1 MAQSK
6 TTTDHEVIRKW
17 AEERGGRPV
26 TVKGT
31 GKENEPG
38 VLRID
43 FPDYRGEERFQE
55 ISWEEFFKKFD
66 KEGLVFLYQEKTKN
80 DEKSRFNKIISH
92 ETAKK

>member
-1 MAQSK
+1 MTKSK
-6 TTTDHEVIRKW
+6 TTTDHEVIRRW

-26 TVKGT
+26 TVRGT

-43 FPDYRGEERFQE
+43 FPGYSGEERFQE

-66 KEGLVFLYQEKTKN
+66 KEGLVFLYQEETKN
-80 DEKSRFNKIISH
+80 GEKSRFNKIISH